1 MSYENPEQFV
11 DKQSGQHF
19 RRMQESITKAAT
31 STISSYVDT
40 YKRNQ
45 IRIQKMLFFGLHQ
58 KIQPFN
64 FKT

>member
-31 STISSYVDT
+31 STIASYVDT
-40 YKRNQ
+40 YKKNQ
-45 IRIQKMLFFGLHQ
+45 SDLPSQVDS
-58 KIQPFN
+58 N
-64 FKT
+64 FT

>member
-31 STISSYVDT
+31 STIASYVDT
-40 YKRNQ
+40 YKKNQ
-45 IRIQKMLFFGLHQ
+45 IQIQK
-58 KIQPFN
+58 IRRRS
-64 FKT
+64 